1 MQRESEGI
9 RLVNLKSTA
18 FGAAVERLVMSVWL
32 CPYHRTSL
40 PMQSIENLGMST
52 SRYTMIEIA
61 IRGEL
66 RVLPNAAEKF
76 YDGTRMAEAFSARK
90 WKKERE
96 IWSGITV
103 KQLFRIILDD
113 EQFVRKA
120 DIGTFLA
127 VLHALDTE
135 YNKSTSSKKAPW
147 NFFTFQDRIDL
158 LDFSHSQNFVDKY
171 VILSSSERV
180 SALEYWRS
188 AVIGFSAKTVFQ
200 VYEALNDP
208 TRNGQARPETIR
220 YIQEKREEFLGVCRP
235 LVHAYLNV
243 IEPIYLRRQARSK
256 EPALPFPDELVDHVA
271 AFLSKSRFSKYDI
284 PDLLM

>member
-1 MQRESEGI
+1 
-9 RLVNLKSTA
+9 
-18 FGAAVERLVMSVWL
+18 
-32 CPYHRTSL
+32 
-40 PMQSIENLGMST
+40 MQSIENLGMST

-76 YDGTRMAEAFSARK
+76 YDGTRMAFSARK
-90 WKKERE
+90 WKTERE
-96 IWSGITV
+96 ILSGITV

-113 EQFVRKA
+113 EQFLRKA